1 MSPPPHDV
9 EEQGEPKSA
18 THLPDTAAA
27 RKARMQALCA
37 KRSLQAKKE
46 HEERKAEDE
55 RTTERW
61 SGFRIV
67 DRCIRQEKWDAA
79 MRGKDIVP
87 IQHLGGLLRSRH
99 NKVVIGVL
107 FGIGKPQTN
116 QSCEWKITDLNRES
130 PSEASLIFTGRAFE
144 HWSASKDVK
153 VGQILGIL
161 NPELSCRSGV
171 RVLHIENPRRFC
183 VKLRHGAMAEF
194 HHPNVPENE
203 EPDVPD
209 STAPSLLKHPTT
221 TTLPGLPR
229 EPLSPVSHGSSTKF
243 EKFLGDP
250 PVVPAYSSESMWG
263 GAFVILGG
271 A

>member
-161 NPELSCRSGV
+161 NPELSCRSGAIIV
-171 RVLHIENPRRFC
+171 TFETQVVQLGTCPSFAFCQASDDGRRCQRPCHKEGSGYCVLHGKR
-183 VKLRHGAMAEF
+183 
-194 HHPNVPENE
+194 
-203 EPDVPD
+203 
-209 STAPSLLKHPTT
+209 
-221 TTLPGLPR
+221 
-229 EPLSPVSHGSSTKF
+229 SHGDRHLVMTQGLSSRKRRR
-243 EKFLGDP
+243 
-250 PVVPAYSSESMWG
+250 M
-263 GAFVILGG
+263 
-271 A
+271 